1 MYKIAI
7 FASGSGSNAL
17 KIIEHFQHSK
27 NATIAAIVT
36 NRKEAGVLAHAK
48 RFNIKTF
55 YFAGSVW
62 KTDSES
68 ILKSLMDEGI
78 DFVVL
83 AGFLLKIPDNI
94 VAHFTN
100 RMLNIHPALLPK
112 YGGKGMYGM
121 NVHEAVKAAGETES
135 GITIHYV
142 NKKYDDGNIVFQA
155 KTALANDDTA
165 LDIQRKVLALEH
177 HWFPKVVEQEL
188 EKISHS

>member
-17 KIIEHFQHSK
+17 KIIEHFQHSQNVK
-27 NATIAAIVT
+27 VAAVLT
-36 NRKEAGVLAHAK
+36 NRKEAGVLTHAN
-48 RFNIKTF
+48 RFDVKNM
-55 YFAGSVW
+55 YFPGSVW
-62 KTDSES
+62 KTEPES
-68 ILKSLMDEGI
+68 ILKWLCDEGI

-83 AGFLLKIPDNI
+83 AGFLLKVPDNI

-100 RMLNIHPALLPK
+100 SMLNIHPALLPK

-121 NVHEAVKAAGETES
+121 NVHEAVKADAEAVS

-155 KTALANDDTA
+155 KTALNKEDTA

-177 HWFPKVVEQEL
+177 NWFPKIIEQEL
-188 EKISHS
+188 ENRNKA